1 MKRLLLIFAL
11 CLFLPRSVSAQSSS
25 VDDFFRRYDASEGF
39 TSVLLEQ
46 KMMQMMSRQAA
57 QRGDK
62 GLAVLLKDIEYIRII
77 ALKGGDSGMLVRDA
91 EAAVAA
97 DRKFQPV
104 TSGTEDG
111 QTTKFYIRETA
122 LSVKSELVMITYGRG
137 EHLRRVR
144 PQAGGA
150 AFVDPPAIKAGASP
164 APFYSP
170 PGSFRYPS
178 SS

>member
-77 ALKGGDSGMLVRDA
+77 ALKGGDSGMLGRD
-91 EAAVAA
+91 AVAA

-122 LSVKSELVMITYGRG
+122 LSVKSELVMITYGAKETVVVNIYG
-137 EHLRRVR
+137 EFDLKQVARLSSIR
-144 PQAGGA
+144 PQ
-150 AFVDPPAIKAGASP
+150 
-164 APFYSP
+164 
-170 PGSFRYPS
+170 
-178 SS
+178 

>member
-1 MKRLLLIFAL
+1 MTLS
-11 CLFLPRSVSAQSSS
+11 LFLPNLVSAQSSFMN
-25 VDDFFRRYDASEGF
+25 DFFKRYETAEGF
-39 TSVLLEQ
+39 SSVSLGA
-46 KMMQMMSRQAA
+46 KMMQTMSRQAA
-57 QRGDK
+57 EHGDK

-122 LSVKSELVMITYGRG
+122 LSVKSELVMITYGAKETVVVNIYG
-137 EHLRRVR
+137 EVDLKQVARLSSIR
-144 PQAGGA
+144 PQ
-150 AFVDPPAIKAGASP
+150 
-164 APFYSP
+164 
-170 PGSFRYPS
+170 
-178 SS
+178 

>member
-77 ALKGGDSGMLVRDA
+77 ALKGGDSVLVRDA

-122 LSVKSELVMITYGRG
+122 LSVKSELVMITYGAKETVVVNIYG
-137 EHLRRVR
+137 EFDLKQVARLSSIR
-144 PQAGGA
+144 PQ
-150 AFVDPPAIKAGASP
+150 
-164 APFYSP
+164 
-170 PGSFRYPS
+170 
-178 SS
+178 

>member
-25 VDDFFRRYDASEGF
+25 VDNFFRRYDASEGF

-77 ALKGGDSGMLVRDA
+77 ALKGGDSGMLV
-91 EAAVAA
+91 AAVAA

-122 LSVKSELVMITYGRG
+122 LSVKSELVMITYGAKETVVVNIYG
-137 EHLRRVR
+137 EFDLKQVARLSSIR
-144 PQAGGA
+144 PQ
-150 AFVDPPAIKAGASP
+150 
-164 APFYSP
+164 
-170 PGSFRYPS
+170 
-178 SS
+178 

>member
-25 VDDFFRRYDASEGF
+25 VDNFFRRYDASEGF

-46 KMMQMMSRQAA
+46 KMSRQAA

-122 LSVKSELVMITYGRG
+122 LSVKSELVMITYGAKETVVVNIYG
-137 EHLRRVR
+137 EFDLKQVARLSSIR
-144 PQAGGA
+144 PQ
-150 AFVDPPAIKAGASP
+150 
-164 APFYSP
+164 
-170 PGSFRYPS
+170 
-178 SS
+178 

>member
-91 EAAVAA
+91 A

-122 LSVKSELVMITYGRG
+122 LSVKSELVMITYGAKETVVVNIYG
-137 EHLRRVR
+137 EFDLKQVARLSSIR
-144 PQAGGA
+144 PQ
-150 AFVDPPAIKAGASP
+150 
-164 APFYSP
+164 
-170 PGSFRYPS
+170 
-178 SS
+178 

>member
-25 VDDFFRRYDASEGF
+25 VDNFFRRYDASEGF

-62 GLAVLLKDIEYIRII
+62 GLAVLLKDIEYII

-122 LSVKSELVMITYGRG
+122 LSVKSELVMITYGAKETVVVNIYG
-137 EHLRRVR
+137 EFDLKQVARLSSIR
-144 PQAGGA
+144 PQ
-150 AFVDPPAIKAGASP
+150 
-164 APFYSP
+164 
-170 PGSFRYPS
+170 
-178 SS
+178 

>member
-91 EAAVAA
+91 EAAV
-97 DRKFQPV
+97 RKFQPV

-122 LSVKSELVMITYGRG
+122 LSVKSELVMITYGAKETVVVNIYG
-137 EHLRRVR
+137 EFDLKQVARLSSIR
-144 PQAGGA
+144 PQ
-150 AFVDPPAIKAGASP
+150 
-164 APFYSP
+164 
-170 PGSFRYPS
+170 
-178 SS
+178 

>member
-1 MKRLLLIFAL
+1 
-11 CLFLPRSVSAQSSS
+11 

-122 LSVKSELVMITYGRG
+122 LSVKSELVMITYGAKETVEG

>member
-1 MKRLLLIFAL
+1 MKRILLIMTL
-11 CLFLPRSVSAQSSS
+11 SLFLPNLVSAQSSFMN
-25 VDDFFRRYDASEGF
+25 DFFKRYETAEGF
-39 TSVLLEQ
+39 SSVSLGA
-46 KMMQMMSRQAA
+46 KMMQTMSRQAA
-57 QRGDK
+57 EHGDK

-122 LSVKSELVMITYGRG
+122 LSVKSELVMITYGAKETVVVNIYG
-137 EHLRRVR
+137 EFDLKQVARLSSIR
-144 PQAGGA
+144 PQ
-150 AFVDPPAIKAGASP
+150 
-164 APFYSP
+164 
-170 PGSFRYPS
+170 
-178 SS
+178 